1 MTLKE
6 LIDEW
11 LYINHKDDIKPR
23 TLLRYEC
30 SIRNH
35 IYPHF
40 QNEIIDNL
48 SPRDIQ
54 RWIKIIKEDIS
65 PKTQKPLSS
74 SSINTIIAILKLVF
88 NYALDFEIIKYN
100 PMARIKR
107 VSIREE
113 VTVKVFT
120 REEQIKIENYIERLE
135 NDEYFPYILTLYTGL
150 RLGELLALTWKDINI
165 KTGLISINK
174 TIYKIPS
181 KDNKWEYVTDTP
193 KSRNSVREIP
203 MPTFIKEKLRELK
216 RIKKSIYLVVRNDG
230 TRINEKLLIYRY
242 KMALKRAR
250 VRYLNFHCL
259 RHTFATRALENGID
273 IKTLSELLGHANV
286 STTLNIYTHSLMKH
300 KKQQIRKMKRL
311 I

>member
-11 LYINHKDDIKPR
+11 LYINHKDNIKPR

-135 NDEYFPYILTLYTGL
+135 NDEYFPFILTLYTGL

-174 TIYKIPS
+174 TIYKIPT

-193 KSRNSVREIP
+193 KSKNSVREIP
-203 MPTFIKEKLRELK
+203 MPTFIKEKLRKLK
-216 RIKKSIYLVVRNDG
+216 RIRKSIYLVVRNDG

-242 KMALKRAR
+242 KMMLKRVR

>member
-30 SIRNH
+30 SIRSH

-54 RWIKIIKEDIS
+54 RWIKIIKEDVS

-107 VSIREE
+107 LSIREE

-120 REEQIKIENYIERLE
+120 REEQIKIENYIERLHD
-135 NDEYFPYILTLYTGL
+135 DEYFPFILTLYTGL

-174 TIYKIPS
+174 TIYKIPA

-203 MPTFIKEKLRELK
+203 MPIFIKEKLRDLK
-216 RIKKSIYLVVRNDG
+216 RNKKSIYLVVRNDG

-242 KMALKRAR
+242 KMMLKRAR